1 MNKSPNVLAN
11 NAKALSSV
19 LGNPAN
25 SGVKANSPMTAMAN
39 AMKSNSAVSAIK
51 NVASSVTEGLR
62 SSATNSMNN
71 IANSIRSINTSI
83 ATPLKESIAS
93 IPSSAPSLGVSLP
106 LIFGIGIL
114 VIALALIV
122 FYRSTIESGLSDAYE
137 QVKKYFQGTTTGS
150 GSEPEKRKP
159 HPMAQNPLEYPP
171 QSQDLPDSATDVINK
186 LVPGRKQVF
195 NVSANKYTYSDAE
208 PLCKALG
215 AQLATYDQVKQAWD
229 EGADWCNYG
238 WVKGQAAVY
247 PTQKSTFDELQ
258 GGSTD
263 DERLACGQPG
273 VNGGFF
279 DNPELRFGV
288 NCYGDKP
295 SQSSNDLRV
304 TNENARPP
312 LTADALGQ
320 KKKELA
326 YKSEID
332 QIGLL
337 PFKAHTW
344 SK

>member
-25 SGVKANSPMTAMAN
+25 NGVKANSPMTAMSN
-39 AMKSNSAVSAIK
+39 AVKNNSAVSAIK
-51 NVASSVTEGLR
+51 NAASSITQSIR

-71 IANSIRSINTSI
+71 IADSMRSINKSI

-93 IPSSAPSLGVSLP
+93 MPSNAPSLGFSLP
-106 LIFGIGIL
+106 LILGIGIL
-114 VIALALIV
+114 IIALALII
-122 FYRSTIESGLSDAYE
+122 FYRSTIESNLSDAYTY
-137 QVKKYFQGTTTGS
+137 VKKYFNGTTTGTAS
-150 GSEPEKRKP
+150 GTGTPP
-159 HPMAQNPLEYPP
+159 PLAQNPLQYPP
-171 QSQDLPDSATDVINK
+171 QEDAPSDSSTDVINK
-186 LVPGRKQVF
+186 LIPGRKQVF
-195 NVSANKYTYSDAE
+195 NVSANKYAYRDAE

-215 AQLATYDQVKQAWD
+215 AELATYDQVKQAWD
-229 EGADWCNYG
+229 QGADWCNYG
-238 WVKGQAAVY
+238 WVKGQSAVY
-247 PTQKSTFDELQ
+247 PTQQSTFDELQ
-258 GGSTD
+258 SGSTD

-279 DNPELRFGV
+279 DNPDLRFGV

-304 TNENARPP
+304 TNEHAKPP

-326 YKSEID
+326 YKAQID

-337 PFKAHTW
+337 PFKANSW

>member
-11 NAKALSSV
+11 SAKALSSV

-25 SGVKANSPMTAMAN
+25 NAAKANSPMTAMAN
-39 AMKSNSAVSAIK
+39 AAKNNSAISTIK
-51 NVASSVTEGLR
+51 NAASSVTQSIQ

-71 IANSIRSINTSI
+71 IANSIKSINTSI

-93 IPSSAPSLGVSLP
+93 IPSNAPSLGISLP
-106 LIFGIGIL
+106 LILGIGIL
-114 VIALALIV
+114 IIALALIV
-122 FYRSTIESGLSDAYE
+122 FYRSTIESTLSDAYSK
-137 QVKKYFQGTTTGS
+137 VKKYFDGTTTGTSS
-150 GSEPEKRKP
+150 GSGSGSVPPPPPPPSPEE
-159 HPMAQNPLEYPP
+159 QESTN
-171 QSQDLPDSATDVINK
+171 SATDVINR
-186 LVPGRKQVF
+186 LIPGQKQVF
-195 NVSANKYTYSDAE
+195 NVSANKYMYRDAE

-215 AQLATYDQVKQAWD
+215 AELATYDQVKKAWD

-258 GGSTD
+258 RGSTD

-295 SQSSNDLRV
+295 SESSNDLRI
-304 TNENARPP
+304 TNEHAIPP
-312 LTADALGQ
+312 MTADALGQ

-326 YKSEID
+326 YKAQID